1 MRRLTEVYRDHGDA
15 RSFLPRG
22 VPYTRDTV
30 RNYLYSRVFDFKDTR
45 ALTSEDALSKV
56 LYGGNLI
63 TRCELHTYL
72 FSVLDHMAEDM
83 TVPRRHGR
91 YGAAND
97 LRVCGSSVSKL
108 ASANPLHPSSLKG
121 LASDLRFRGGQP
133 KPESEPI
140 RNGAVGPGE
149 HNPCYGMQTPSQ
161 PIMEHSYLQ
170 QISEDAY
177 HTQSYHRQ
185 QLDAP
190 ERPPATYYQNAQAS
204 QQLFGPVY
212 VSHCQSGNPVY
223 VRQQAAH
230 SVNSQLANPL
240 GTPFQATRPAAPQR
254 LAPSILRAG
263 ALEFNHKSTMFPE
276 FTPTQA
282 YADLAQPLEQRRL
295 SVSSASTEIFQ
306 PKTYLASY
314 ESNKIPAQ
322 SVYSASSSSSHSRH
336 LSRDYIFPDS
346 NEQYQSVQFPTN
358 TDAAHFNPV
367 SRRSTPAKIMS
378 TVPITQSLEWEQ
390 RFGSVIAV
398 EPVVRPLTYHPGFDV
413 TKSESIEASSVK
425 LQDLTRHG
433 KPTYEIAINQAIAPF
448 EETAKETKPPQWGV
462 LKISNVGSTGLPKVS
477 TPRRVAR
484 YSRFC
489 LPLTSLVL
497 YYCVIFLKS
506 ICRE

>member
-1 MRRLTEVYRDHGDA
+1 M
-15 RSFLPRG
+15 
-22 VPYTRDTV
+22 

-56 LYGGNLI
+56 LYGGNII

-83 TVPRRHGR
+83 TVPRRHSR

-108 ASANPLHPSSLKG
+108 APANPPHSSSFKG
-121 LASDLRFRGGQP
+121 LASDLRIRGAQP
-133 KPESEPI
+133 KPDSSERI

-149 HNPCYGMQTPSQ
+149 HNPTYGVQAPSQ
-161 PIMEHSYLQ
+161 PIMEHSYLPQ
-170 QISEDAY
+170 LSEDA
-177 HTQSYHRQ
+177 HHPQTYHRQ

-230 SVNSQLANPL
+230 AMNSPLANPL

-276 FTPTQA
+276 FTPTQP

-314 ESNKIPAQ
+314 EPNQIHAQ
-322 SVYSASSSSSHSRH
+322 SAYSASSSSSHSRH
-336 LSRDYIFPDS
+336 LSRDYVFPDS
-346 NEQYQSVQFPTN
+346 NQHVKFPTN

-367 SRRSTPAKIMS
+367 SRRSTPARIMS
-378 TVPITQSLEWEQ
+378 SVPITQSEEWEQ
-390 RFGSVIAV
+390 CFGSMAAV
-398 EPVVRPLTYHPGFDV
+398 EPVVRPLSYHPGFDV
-413 TKSESIEASSVK
+413 TKSESIEGSSVK

-448 EETAKETKPPQWGV
+448 EQTAKETNPPQWGV
-462 LKISNVGSTGLPKVS
+462 LKISNVSSAGLPN
-477 TPRRVAR
+477 
-484 YSRFC
+484 F
-489 LPLTSLVL
+489 
-497 YYCVIFLKS
+497 
-506 ICRE
+506 